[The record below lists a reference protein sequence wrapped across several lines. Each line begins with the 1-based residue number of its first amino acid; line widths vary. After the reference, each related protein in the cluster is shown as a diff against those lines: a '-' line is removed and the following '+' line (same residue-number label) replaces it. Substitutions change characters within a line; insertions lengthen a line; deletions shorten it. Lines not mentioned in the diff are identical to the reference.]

1 MTLVQTRLIPSLLL
15 TFNFEFIMTFSN
27 FSPTQPV
34 ILGFDPGK
42 DKCGLAVMGLDRQ
55 LYYHQVVP
63 SLEAITTIDFL
74 RQQFPV
80 SLMVMGNQ
88 TTAKRWKQQ
97 LHQELV
103 EPLNIVLVDERYSTL
118 EARDRYWQMY
128 PPKGLT
134 KLLPQGMRQPPR
146 PIDDIVAILLIERYL
161 NRLTEPVNS

>member
-1 MTLVQTRLIPSLLL
+1 MTLR
-15 TFNFEFIMTFSN
+15 E

-55 LYYHQVVP
+55 LHYHQVVL
-63 SLEAITTIDFL
+63 SSEAIARIDKL
-74 RQQFPV
+74 RQNYPI
-80 SLMVMGNQ
+80 SLMVMGDQ

-97 LHQELV
+97 ITEQV
-103 EPLNIVLVDERYSTL
+103 KEPLNIILVDERYTSL

-128 PPKGLT
+128 PPKGLS

-161 NRLTEPVNS
+161 NRLTESAV

>member
-1 MTLVQTRLIPSLLL
+1 
-15 TFNFEFIMTFSN
+15 MTFRE

-55 LYYHQVVP
+55 LYYHQVVAAK
-63 SLEAITTIDFL
+63 EAIATIETL
-74 RQQFPV
+74 REKFPI
-80 SLMVMGNQ
+80 SLLVMGNQ
-88 TTAKRWKQQ
+88 TTAKQWKQQ
-97 LHQELV
+97 LSVEFT
-103 EPLNIVLVDERYSTL
+103 EPLNIILVDERYTTL
-118 EARDRYWQMY
+118 EARDRYWQMF

-161 NRLTEPVNS
+161 NRLTQSAQRSEE